1 MHHPHVLD
9 PLDEPLLLTPGPL
22 TTSRTVKEAML
33 RDWGA
38 RDSEFMAMNKRVR
51 ERLVEIAGGVGTH
64 EAVLLQGSGTFAN
77 EGVIG
82 TFVPRDGKVLILING
97 AYGRRIRQ
105 IAERLGRAHVV
116 LETPE
121 DTPPSPAAVAA
132 ALDADPAITHGS
144 MVYCETTSGM
154 LNPLAEV
161 AAVVAAAG
169 RRLLIDAM
177 SAFGALPCDAR
188 EIRYDA
194 LVSSFNKCLEGV
206 PGVAFAICRRAAL
219 EEAASAGSVHSVVLD
234 LVDQWRYMEQTGQ
247 WRFTAPT
254 HVIAAFDKALTE
266 HAAEGG
272 VEGRGARY
280 RRNCQVLVEGMRA
293 LGFRTLLPDDLQAPI
308 IVTFHT
314 SADPR
319 WNFEVFYESLRR
331 RGYVIYPGKL
341 TKADTF
347 RIGCIG
353 RITESDIRGAL
364 AATRE
369 TLEEMG
375 VRLPVPAATTHSA

>member
-1 MHHPHVLD
+1 MHHPHVRD

-38 RDSEFMAMNKRVR
+38 RDGEFMAMNTRVR
-51 ERLVEIAGGVGTH
+51 ERLVEIAGGTGTH
-64 EAVLLQGSGTFAN
+64 AAILLQGSGTFVN

-82 TFVPRDGKVLILING
+82 TFVPRDGKVLVLING

-121 DTPPSPAAVAA
+121 DAPPDPAAAAA
-132 ALDADPAITHGS
+132 ALAADPAITHVS
-144 MVYCETTSGM
+144 MVYCETTSGI

-161 AAVVAAAG
+161 AAIVAAAG

-234 LVDQWRYMEQTGQ
+234 LVDQWRHMEQTGQ

-254 HVIAAFDKALTE
+254 HVIAAFGQALAE
-266 HAAEGG
+266 HADEGG

-280 RRNCQVLVEGMRA
+280 RRNCQVLVEGMQA
-293 LGFRTLLPDDLQAPI
+293 LGFRTLLSDDLQAPI

-314 SADPR
+314 PADPR

-353 RITESDIRGAL
+353 RIIEKDIRGAL
-364 AATRE
+364 AAIRE
-369 TLEEMG
+369 TLDEMG
-375 VRLPVPAATTHSA
+375 IRLPVPAATTHSA

>member
-1 MHHPHVLD
+1 MGDSPVRD

-22 TTSRTVKEAML
+22 TTSRSVKEAML

-38 RDSEFMAMNKRVR
+38 RDGEFMAMNARVR
-51 ERLVEIAGGVGTH
+51 SRLVELAGGAGTH
-64 EAVLLQGSGTFAN
+64 EAILIQGSGTFAN

-82 TFVPRDGKVLILING
+82 TFVPRDGKLLILING

-105 IAERLGRAHVV
+105 IAQMVGRAHSV
-116 LETPE
+116 LEWPE
-121 DTPPSPAAVAA
+121 DTAVDPAAVAA
-132 ALDADPAITHGS
+132 ALAADPEITHVS
-144 MVYCETTSGM
+144 MVYCETTSGV

-177 SAFGALPCDAR
+177 SAFGALPCDAQG
-188 EIRYDA
+188 IRYDA

-206 PGVAFAICRRAAL
+206 PGVAFAICRREAL
-219 EEAASAGSVHSVVLD
+219 EEAARHRSVHSHVLD
-234 LVDQWRYMEQTGQ
+234 LIDQWRYMERTGQ

-254 HVIAAFDKALTE
+254 HVIAAFDRALSE
-266 HAAEGG
+266 HAAEGN

-293 LGFRTLLPDDLQAPI
+293 LGFGTLLADVVQAPI

-314 SADPR
+314 PSDPR
-319 WNFEVFYESLRR
+319 WDFEAFYDSLRR

-353 RITESDIRGAL
+353 RISETDIRGAL
-364 AATRE
+364 EAIRT
-369 TLEEMG
+369 TLTEMG
-375 VRLPVPAATTHSA
+375 VRLTLPAAPTHSA

>member
-1 MHHPHVLD
+1 MRDSTVRD

-51 ERLVEIAGGVGTH
+51 SRLVEIAGGVGTH
-64 EAVLLQGSGTFAN
+64 EAVLLQGSGTFTN

-82 TFVPRDGKVLILING
+82 TFVPRDGKLLILING

-105 IAERLGRAHVV
+105 IAQTIGRAHVV

-121 DTPPSPAAVAA
+121 DMPPDPAVVAAVLAA
-132 ALDADPAITHGS
+132 DAAITHVS
-144 MVYCETTSGM
+144 MVYCETTSGI

-161 AAVVAAAG
+161 AVVAAAAG

-188 EIRYDA
+188 EIHYDA

-206 PGVAFAICRRAAL
+206 PGVAFAICRRGAL
-219 EEAASAGSVHSVVLD
+219 EESAGNVHSVVLD
-234 LVDQWRYMEQTGQ
+234 LVDQWRHMEQTGQ

-254 HVIAAFDKALTE
+254 HVIAAFDQALSE

-272 VEGRGARY
+272 VAGRGARY

-293 LGFRTLLPDDLQAPI
+293 LGFRTLLPDTLQAPI

-314 SADPR
+314 PSDPR

-331 RGYVIYPGKL
+331 RGYMIYPGKL

-353 RITESDIRGAL
+353 RISEADVLGAL
-364 AATRE
+364 AAIRQV
-369 TLEEMG
+369 LNEMG
-375 VRLPVPAATTHSA
+375 MAVPVLAAR